1 MVQTDSVQTFQP
13 ITVTYS
19 GGIKSLIIE
28 DVHQF
33 IAIDI
38 GHSQHCFYI
47 LFVVFRIQLKILK
60 GISTNNLTSNKT
72 TKCNYFCFLLKKA
85 YKTVDKN
92 LRLYLN
98 HMIVLKSHER
108 LELVN
113 LN

>member
-19 GGIKSLIIE
+19 GGIKSLIIG

-38 GHSQHCFYI
+38 GHSKHSFYI
-47 LFVVFRIQLKILK
+47 LFVVFRIQRKILK
-60 GISTNNLTSNKT
+60 GISTNNLTCNKT

-85 YKTVDKN
+85 YKTVDNTLTKF
-92 LRLYLN
+92 
-98 HMIVLKSHER
+98 MIVLKSHER